1 MGFDGIS
8 GKDKKANK
16 KNSVHDYV
24 MSDEGGLGHL
34 ISISKMAEL
43 NLLFFN
49 KFVHIFVVFI
59 DR

>member
-1 MGFDGIS
+1 MEYLERTKKPKKKIVYIS
-8 GKDKKANK
+8 
-16 KNSVHDYV
+16 DYV